1 MKFTFIEKKMAPSD
15 SLRAYAEKKVS
26 KIDRLFRT
34 ESEANVTFSTERGR
48 FTAEITIKNNGTFF
62 RAHETT
68 SDMYAS
74 VDSAVATIERQIRKN
89 KTRLAKKLRAGA
101 FEREVQPEYVPADD
115 AVEAG
120 TFEVVRRKR
129 FPIKPMS
136 VEEAILQMDLLE
148 HTFFVFRDVAS
159 DGAVSVSTGAKTA
172 ATASSPTRRSKRLP
186 PVFGAAKRSQHPKIH
201 ARPAPKGAGRVSLC
215 LPETAL
221 GRHDRA
227 AGGARGG

>member
-1 MKFTFIEKKMAPSD
+1 MKFTFNDKKMASSPRTYAEKKCEVLGILPD
-15 SLRAYAEKKVS
+15 NNAPADPPRTIAEKKCDVFGVYEADNVATDALRAYAEKKVS

-89 KTRLAKKLRAGA
+89 KTRLAKKLRVGA
-101 FEREVQPEYVPADD
+101 FEREVQPDFLPADD
-115 AVEAG
+115 AAEAG
-120 TFEVVRRKR
+120 AFEVVRRKR

-159 DGAVSVSTGAKTA
+159 DGAVAVVYRRKNGGYGLISDA
-172 ATASSPTRRSKRLP
+172 A
-186 PVFGAAKRSQHPKIH
+186 
-201 ARPAPKGAGRVSLC
+201 
-215 LPETAL
+215 E
-221 GRHDRA
+221 
-227 AGGARGG
+227 